1 MNFRVESSIENAKEL
16 VNRKE
21 YNKLF
26 DLDQLN
32 QIIKRNEITFNNFK
46 EMKINFPPTYK
57 FDLNTDNYDTSA
69 KKRFFIDFYR
79 FLYYIV
85 KLNCYPNRVPSWCDR
100 ILYKT
105 NEESTTNDCSG
116 VEYDHIINYKQS
128 DHKPVYGIFKVK
140 VI

>member
-1 MNFRVESSIENAKEL
+1 MFFFGDLNFRVESSIENAKEL

-32 QIIKRNEITFNNFK
+32 QIIKRNESTFNNFK

-69 KKRFFIDFYR
+69 NFSFFYFLTSIDS
-79 FLYYIV
+79 YI
-85 KLNCYPNRVPSWCDR
+85 
-100 ILYKT
+100 I
-105 NEESTTNDCSG
+105 
-116 VEYDHIINYKQS
+116 
-128 DHKPVYGIFKVK
+128 
-140 VI
+140 